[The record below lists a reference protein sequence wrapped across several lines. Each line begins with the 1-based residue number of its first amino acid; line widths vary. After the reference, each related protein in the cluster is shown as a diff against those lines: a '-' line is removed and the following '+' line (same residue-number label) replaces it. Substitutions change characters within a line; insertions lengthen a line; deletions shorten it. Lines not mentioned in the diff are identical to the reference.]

1 MLNTFFSTFVPY
13 NISMSGNE
21 DKSSQKRLQA
31 STVTTIISISLVL
44 FMLGLLGL
52 IILHAGK
59 LSDYVKENIGFS
71 VIIKENTKEQ
81 AILEFQKKLDTE
93 SFVKSTDYITSEQA
107 AQDLTKELGEDFVDF
122 LGYNP
127 LLPSIDIRLN
137 AEYANNDSLKI
148 LEERL
153 LTNNVV
159 KEVFYHKSLVDM
171 VNRNIR
177 RIGLVILSF
186 SLVLLL
192 ISIALINNTIRLSVY
207 SKRFII
213 KAMQLVGATRSFISK
228 PFILKSLLHGL
239 ISSVIAI
246 ILLAVV
252 LFFSRQALPELID
265 LQEIDLF
272 LSLFGIV
279 TLLGL
284 LITGLSTL
292 FAVGRYL
299 HLKPYKV
306 H

>member
-1 MLNTFFSTFVPY
+1 
-13 NISMSGNE
+13 MSGNE

-59 LSDYVKENIGFS
+59 LSDYVRENIGFS
-71 VIIKENTKEQ
+71 VIIKEEIKEP

-93 SFVKSTDYITSEQA
+93 SFVKSTDYITREQA
-107 AQDLTKELGEDFVDF
+107 AEDLTKELGEDFVDF

-148 LEERL
+148 LESKL
-153 LTNNVV
+153 LANNVV

-171 VNRNIR
+171 VNRNIK
-177 RIGLVILSF
+177 RISLVILSF

-213 KAMQLVGATRSFISK
+213 KAMQLVGATRTFISK

-246 ILLAVV
+246 ILLGVV
-252 LFFSRQALPELID
+252 LYFSRRALPELVD
-265 LQEIDLF
+265 LQDIDLF

-279 TLLGL
+279 MVLGL

-299 HLKPYKV
+299 NLKSYKV